1 MNLKDRLDTLAN
13 AIADHATKLLAGK
26 KEQKKEENTINL
38 QESVD
43 AFKALVQYHA
53 IQMKMAK
60 KKVASTDDEPDFAD
74 FSEAVKEDEQVSG
87 RRTSN

>member
-60 KKVASTDDEPDFAD
+60 KKVASADDEPDFAD